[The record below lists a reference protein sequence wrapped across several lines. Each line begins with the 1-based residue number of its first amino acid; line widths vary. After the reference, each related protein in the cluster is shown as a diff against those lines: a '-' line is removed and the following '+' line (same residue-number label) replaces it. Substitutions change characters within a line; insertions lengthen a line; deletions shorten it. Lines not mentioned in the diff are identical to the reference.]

1 MESHTKKMAADSC
14 LGGQSYS
21 TANEV
26 HHFSIQSELTV
37 AILGTM
43 SRNTMLPPEPDY
55 ADRMI

>member
-37 AILGTM
+37 AILGT
-43 SRNTMLPPEPDY
+43 SHETRCYRQNLTKW
-55 ADRMI
+55 IV